1 MAVRTPDGA
10 RKLQGPRDWQTE
22 YAELQK
28 LDGQTVLEATQL
40 EQLGLA
46 AYLAGQESDSIAIHT
61 RAHTVALEKGDT
73 RQAARSAFWA
83 AFVLIGARDIT
94 RAAGWAARARRLLD
108 ENRHDCVECGYVMLP
123 QAIEQVMSGN
133 LHGAETT
140 FGDAER
146 IGERFADADLTTLA
160 RQGRGRVLVARGRV
174 SEGVALLD
182 EAMVA
187 VTAGELSPMVS
198 GVVYCNVIAACFD
211 MLDIQRAQA
220 WTEALNEWCK
230 LEPGVVPY
238 RGDCRAYRAEI
249 LQVHGKWPEAI
260 DEARRASE
268 SLAATNRSGSGI
280 AAYTMAEVHRLR
292 GDTSAAEEAYRM
304 ASERGRAPQPGL
316 ALLRLAQGQLDA
328 ARAAIDRVMAEP
340 SHGRQRADVLAAA
353 VEILLA
359 SNDPA
364 GAGRAADELRGMAS
378 TFDSTWLRAMSAAAD
393 GDVQF
398 RAGRAREALAPLR
411 AAFTAWQDLDA
422 PYLAARVQVIIGR
435 ACRALNDADGARMEW
450 DNAARAFRQC
460 GAAPALAEVEALMQ
474 QPPTTDRPVSGVLT
488 AREVEVLRLIAQ
500 GKTNRAIAR
509 ALDISEKTVA
519 RHVSNIFT
527 KLDLSTRSA
536 AAAYAFT
543 HRLAP

>member
-1 MAVRTPDGA
+1 
-10 RKLQGPRDWQTE
+10 
-22 YAELQK
+22 
-28 LDGQTVLEATQL
+28 
-40 EQLGLA
+40 
-46 AYLAGQESDSIAIHT
+46 
-61 RAHTVALEKGDT
+61 
-73 RQAARSAFWA
+73 
-83 AFVLIGARDIT
+83 
-94 RAAGWAARARRLLD
+94 
-108 ENRHDCVECGYVMLP
+108 MLP
-123 QAIEQVMSGN
+123 QGIEQVISGN
-133 LHGAETT
+133 LAGAETT
-140 FGDAER
+140 FGSAER
-146 IGERFADADLTTLA
+146 IGERFSDADLTSLA

-211 MLDIQRAQA
+211 MFDIQRAQA
-220 WTEALNEWCK
+220 WTEALNQWCK
-230 LEPGVVPY
+230 SEPGVVPY
-238 RGDCRAYRAEI
+238 RGDCLAYRAEI
-249 LQVHGKWPEAI
+249 LHLRGRWPEAI
-260 DEARRASE
+260 EEARRASE
-268 SLAATNRSGSGI
+268 SLATTSRSGSGI
-280 AAYTMAEVHRLR
+280 AAYAMAEVHRLQ
-292 GDTSAAEEAYRM
+292 GDASAAEEAYRM

-316 ALLRLAQGQLDA
+316 ALLRLAQGQRDA
-328 ARAAIDRVMAEP
+328 ARAAIERVMAEP

-359 SNDPA
+359 SNDAA
-364 GAGRAADELRGMAS
+364 GAGRAAGELRDMAS

-411 AAFTAWQDLDA
+411 AALTAWQDLDA
-422 PYLAARVQVIIGR
+422 PFLAARVQVTIGR
-435 ACRALNDADGARMEW
+435 ACWALNDADGARMEW
-450 DNAARAFRQC
+450 DNASRAFRQF
-460 GAAPALAEVEALMQ
+460 GAAPALAEVEALIQ
-474 QPPTTDRPVSGVLT
+474 QPSTIDRSASGVLT

-527 KLDLSTRSA
+527 KLDLSSRA
-536 AAAYAFT
+536 AATAYAFT